1 MRKGIDITIR
11 LGLFYESK
19 INNTE
24 IVIYITICYNRIT
37 IIKGGHS
44 MSWEQGI
51 NVNNVSTIICGSQ
64 VFLGVGAIK
73 KMDFIAEQLKVQGID
88 SIIAVTGKAAYATTG
103 AWDYV
108 TKALD
113 KQGIRCT
120 LYNKVLPNPE
130 THQVDEAVKIARE
143 AGAKAVICIGGGSPI
158 DAGKS
163 VAILLEY
170 PDKTCQDLYEM
181 KFSADRAVP
190 LIAINLTHGTGSE
203 ANRFAVVTIP
213 EKEYKP
219 AIAYDCIYPMYSIND
234 PALMVGLPAN
244 QTRYVSIDAV
254 NHVVE
259 AATTVLNN
267 PFSITLGKE
276 VVQLVAKYLP
286 DALKDPNDMTARYFL
301 TYAAMIAG
309 TSFDNGLLH
318 FTHALEHPLSG
329 MKPDLTHGLGLAIL
343 LPAVVKAIYSS
354 SGIILADMLSAIV
367 PGLTGE
373 TSEAEKAAEGV
384 RAWLKSVGVTE
395 TLADVGFVKSD
406 VPKLVQL
413 AFETPGLA
421 GLLSSAPVDSGKE
434 VVERIY
440 TESF

>member
-1 MRKGIDITIR
+1 
-11 LGLFYESK
+11 
-19 INNTE
+19 
-24 IVIYITICYNRIT
+24 
-37 IIKGGHS
+37 
-44 MSWEQGI
+44 MSWEQKI
-51 NVNNVSTIICGSQ
+51 DVNNVSTIICGSR

-73 KMDFIAEQLKVQGID
+73 KIDFIAEQLKARGID
-88 SIIAVTGKAAYATTG
+88 SILAMTGKAAYAKTG

-113 KQGIRCT
+113 SKGIRYT
-120 LYNKVLPNPE
+120 LYNKVQPNPE
-130 THQVDEAVKIARE
+130 IQQVDEAVKMGRD
-143 AGAKAVICIGGGSPI
+143 AGAKAVIAIGGGSPI

-163 VAILLEY
+163 AAILLEY

-181 KFSADRAVP
+181 KFSAEKAVP
-190 LIAINLTHGTGSE
+190 LIAINLTHGTGTE

-219 AIAYDCIYPMYSIND
+219 AIAYDCIYPLYSIDD
-234 PALMVGLPAN
+234 PALMTELPAD
-244 QTRYVSIDAV
+244 QTRYVTVDAL

-276 VVQLVAKYLP
+276 VVRLVAKYLP
-286 DALKDPNDMTARYFL
+286 VALKDPKDLTARYFL

-329 MKPDLTHGLGLAIL
+329 IKPELSHGLGLAIL
-343 LPAVVKAIYSS
+343 LPAVVKTIYPA
-354 SGIILADMLSAIV
+354 SGLILADLLSDIV
-367 PGLTGE
+367 PGLSGDAGE
-373 TSEAEKAAEGV
+373 ADKAAEGV
-384 RAWLKSVGVTE
+384 RSWLKSVGVTE
-395 TLADVGFVKSD
+395 KLGDVGFTKSD

-413 AFETPGLA
+413 AFETPGLQ
-421 GLLSSAPVDSGKE
+421 GLLNCAPVGSGKE
-434 VVERIY
+434 VVEKIY